1 MRVTDLD
8 VPVAAIFM
16 AQALV
21 FGYFSP
27 RRIARLVA
35 DGKVDK
41 KIGTQAAAKA
51 RRTGWIVFGMSVAIL
66 AFHFYRTRR

>member
-1 MRVTDLD
+1 MTIADLD
-8 VPVAAIFM
+8 LPVAAIFM
-16 AQALV
+16 AQAMV

-35 DGKVDK
+35 DGKVDERV
-41 KIGTQAAAKA
+41 GARAAAKA

-66 AFHFYRTRR
+66 AFHFYRTRM